1 MQQGEQHRGNGVMEK
16 WSNEI
21 FNTPLLSHSN
31 TPTMAATCVRTPTRS
46 VYGFALYEVLL
57 GVVIFAIGVVA
68 LGRAV
73 QNCLNASSIS
83 AEESAVR
90 QVLSDRMAEIQATK
104 VVPDAEK
111 EFKIK
116 SSYGTVRLIQKSAP
130 AGLTEPDNTLISGIS
145 LVTLTAYWQ
154 HAGIPQSKQIQF
166 YVYRS
171 GG

>member
-1 MQQGEQHRGNGVMEK
+1 MQQGEQHRGNAVAER

-21 FNTPLLSHSN
+21 FNTPLLPHSN
-31 TPTMAATCVRTPTRS
+31 TPTMAATRIRTPGRS
-46 VYGFALYEVLL
+46 AYGFALYEVLL
-57 GVVIFAIGVVA
+57 GVAIFAIGVVA

-73 QNCLNASSIS
+73 ENCLNATSIS
-83 AEESAVR
+83 GEESAVR
-90 QVLSDRMAEIQATK
+90 QVLSDRMAEVQATP

-116 SSYGTVRLIQKSAP
+116 SSYGMVRLIQKSGP

-145 LVTLTAYWQ
+145 LVTLTAHWL
-154 HAGIPQSKQIQF
+154 HAGVPQSKQIQF

-171 GG
+171 G

>member
-1 MQQGEQHRGNGVMEK
+1 MQQGRNSLNSLNGEPMEPK
-16 WSNEI
+16 GRTR
-21 FNTPLLSHSN
+21 FNALAVQRLR
-31 TPTMAATCVRTPTRS
+31 A
-46 VYGFALYEVLL
+46 FALYEVLL

-90 QVLSDRMAEIQATK
+90 QVLSDRMAEIQATR

-116 SSYGTVRLIQKSAP
+116 SSYGIVRLIQKSVP
-130 AGLTEPDNTLISGIS
+130 AALTEPDNTLIGGIS
-145 LVTLTAYWQ
+145 LVTLTAHWQ
-154 HAGIPQSKQIQF
+154 HAGVPQSKQIQF

-171 GG
+171 G